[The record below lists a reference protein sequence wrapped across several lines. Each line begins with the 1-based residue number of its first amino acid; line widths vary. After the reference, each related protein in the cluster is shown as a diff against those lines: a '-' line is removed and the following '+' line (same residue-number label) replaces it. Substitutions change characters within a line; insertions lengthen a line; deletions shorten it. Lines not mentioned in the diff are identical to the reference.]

1 MDEKIDE
8 LKTKINKSLAEIVR
22 IVLQQKKRIDALEER
37 LEHFN
42 KRSGQKI

>member
-1 MDEKIDE
+1 MEDKIDE
-8 LKTKINKSLAEIVR
+8 LKTKVNKSLGELVR